1 MKKLLLVLV
10 VLLSARSV
18 IAQEAPQDEGRTLE
32 QQLQEGIEMF
42 GAVCAPIGASICVD
56 HCLMKGKQSTGN
68 MAVDLR
74 ANAFY
79 CECED
84 LKEKRTS

>member
-1 MKKLLLVLV
+1 MRLILLAVA
-10 VLLSARSV
+10 LLALGTSA

-42 GAVCAPIGASICVD
+42 GALCDPIGASICVD
-56 HCLMKGKQSTGN
+56 HCLMKGKQSTGK

-74 ANAFY
+74 ANALY

-84 LKEKRTS
+84 LKENRTS